1 MGCTPHK
8 TINQHTHTN
17 SLSSGTAPE
26 LSRQEPEGYVYK
38 LHRELDTCRI
48 HSPPP
53 QASNRP
59 SVSSQYYK
67 QVLLNFHR
75 TSSFSHPQHQLP
87 TLMSTHTHST
97 TIILNT
103 ADQSQPDSRSRD
115 SIPTNKQTQS
125 HICHRS
131 AYKHPHRPYTRRNKS
146 STWATTQ
153 ECKLPRSVDDLQRTV
168 ASHTASLPRV
178 SYRLTHDST

>member
-1 MGCTPHK
+1 MHNTEYDFLAGLGHTAIGMHHTKQSFNTP
-8 TINQHTHTN
+8 TN

-59 SVSSQYYK
+59 SVSSQYDK
-67 QVLLNFHR
+67 QVHLNFHR

-103 ADQSQPDSRSRD
+103 ADQSQPDSPSRD
-115 SIPTNKQTQS
+115 SIQTNKQTQP

-131 AYKHPHRPYTRRNKS
+131 AYKHPHRP
-146 STWATTQ
+146 
-153 ECKLPRSVDDLQRTV
+153 C
-168 ASHTASLPRV
+168 
-178 SYRLTHDST
+178 